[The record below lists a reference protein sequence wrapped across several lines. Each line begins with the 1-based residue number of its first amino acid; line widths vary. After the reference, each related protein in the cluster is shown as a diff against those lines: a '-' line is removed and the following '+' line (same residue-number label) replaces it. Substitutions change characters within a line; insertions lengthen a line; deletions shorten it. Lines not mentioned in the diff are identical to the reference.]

1 MADDSR
7 SNVDDAQNIKV
18 IQPCD
23 PEWSGLSVDR
33 NSIEIPA
40 NIVEMASESEKN
52 PNLDLIS
59 NSTSGDSK
67 KLDDTTVG
75 TDDMKKW

>member
-7 SNVDDAQNIKV
+7 SKVDDAKV

-33 NSIEIPA
+33 NSLGIPV
-40 NIVEMASESEKN
+40 NILEMASESQKN
-52 PNLDLIS
+52 PSIDLGS

-75 TDDMKKW
+75 TDDLKKW